1 MLAGRVGAIDLS
13 VGLGSPGSSVVAP
26 CQARQAS
33 CRRQWGSV
41 SWSPVGSWLFFYRG
55 DSSLEAPE
63 DEGRHLELFSF
74 LFGPH
79 LLFLLEGARPPAGA
93 HSSLVLV
100 KAA

>member
-1 MLAGRVGAIDLS
+1 MLAGGVGAIDLS
-13 VGLGSPGSSVVAP
+13 VGLGSPESSVVAP
-26 CQARQAS
+26 CQARPAS
-33 CRRQWGSV
+33 RRRQWGSV

>member
-1 MLAGRVGAIDLS
+1 MLAGGVGAIGLS

-26 CQARQAS
+26 CQARPAS
-33 CRRQWGSV
+33 RRRQWGSV

-63 DEGRHLELFSF
+63 DEGRHLELFSC

>member
-1 MLAGRVGAIDLS
+1 MLAGGVGAIGLS

-26 CQARQAS
+26 CQARPAS
-33 CRRQWGSV
+33 RRRQWGSV